1 MKKFAIYFSKILKDL
16 STENRGKLPRKIL
29 RQQTNRHFSILIRA
43 RPVKILKLK
52 HYVAV
57 FSKTFYLLQPFCS
70 TFWSKNKV
78 GQGPPGPS
86 PGSATAFYYRDGTYL
101 DNFLQRDVAFSTLI
115 PFYYRN
121 GTMPWYH
128 FSSITQAN
136 NNKS

>member
-16 STENRGKLPRKIL
+16 RTENREKLPRKIL
-29 RQQTNRHFSILIRA
+29 RQQTNRYFSILIRA

-52 HYVAV
+52 HHVAV

-86 PGSATAFYYRDGTYL
+86 PGSATAFYYRDGTFSTLITFYC
-101 DNFLQRDVAFSTLI
+101 RDVAFSTFI

-121 GTMPWYH
+121 GTI
-128 FSSITQAN
+128 FCLDIIFLL
-136 NNKS
+136 